1 MVEQGPVRPTGELAL
16 FDRWILSRSDAIT
29 AEVTRLLD
37 THQYGEAGRQL
48 REFIWSE
55 LCDWYIEAAKVRL
68 RMGGEAA
75 ESVGQTLAYVL
86 ERSLRLLHPFA
97 PFATEILW
105 QSIPHT
111 GESIMMAPWPTA
123 SERDQTSEAAVSRV
137 IEIVTKVR
145 NARSESSVEP
155 GRWIAARISAPHDR
169 DLLESVRGEISTLA
183 RIADDQ
189 LAISIGSPAPE
200 QTDAVIAVGDIVVVL
215 PLAGMV
221 DLDAE
226 RARVEKEH
234 GAATAEIG
242 RLSRQLDNPSFV
254 ERAPAKLVQD
264 QRDRLAVVRQQV
276 SVLEQRIRE
285 LSGHS

>member
-1 MVEQGPVRPTGELAL
+1 
-16 FDRWILSRSDAIT
+16 
-29 AEVTRLLD
+29 
-37 THQYGEAGRQL
+37 
-48 REFIWSE
+48 
-55 LCDWYIEAAKVRL
+55 
-68 RMGGEAA
+68 MGGEAA

-111 GESIMMAPWPTA
+111 RESIMMAPWPTA

-145 NARSESSVEP
+145 NARSESTVEP

-200 QTDAVIAVGDIVVVL
+200 QTLLSCCLWRGWSISTPSALESRRSTAPRRQRSGDF
-215 PLAGMV
+215 LAS
-221 DLDAE
+221 LIT
-226 RARVEKEH
+226 RA
-234 GAATAEIG
+234 
-242 RLSRQLDNPSFV
+242 L
-254 ERAPAKLVQD
+254 
-264 QRDRLAVVRQQV
+264 
-276 SVLEQRIRE
+276 
-285 LSGHS
+285 